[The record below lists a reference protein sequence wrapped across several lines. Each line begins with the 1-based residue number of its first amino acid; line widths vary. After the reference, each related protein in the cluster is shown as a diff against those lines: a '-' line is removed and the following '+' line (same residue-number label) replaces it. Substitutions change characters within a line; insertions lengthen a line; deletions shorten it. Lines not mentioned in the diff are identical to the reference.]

1 MKCRHCDKTIPE
13 ASSFCPY
20 CGNRIE
26 VVPESWKCPQC
37 NLDVPEGTT
46 LCPNCGNPI
55 SAPQPIV
62 YRSYGAEIKSRELPH
77 SVYEEP
83 SFDKNE
89 YQIRYSKNGKQNTN
103 NKYASKAEELIQQG
117 KKLIGEKVKPQ
128 FEERIKMI
136 NKVSAKGEQEPS
148 SETNSNQPLS
158 AQEDVKYRRWAKGG
172 MWILFA
178 TIVLT
183 FVRAGFGFSFWW
195 YIYLI
200 IMGLLAMY
208 LLGATLPESDGK
220 VKMLDSGDASLIKIV
235 SYIGAAMLV
244 VLYLWG
250 PLNSA
255 YTNER
260 SSDSYS
266 FSSEQNYPSW
276 LTKNK
281 FVCET
286 ESGGKIIVRLND
298 NGTAHMTLADGTG
311 APLRGYYEG
320 TAINMRFNGTFTVR
334 GNNVYLSF
342 SGMSKSIVLEMDSER
357 QRLYGEGGGVFKQS
371 LF

>member
-1 MKCRHCDKTIPE
+1 MKCSHCDKTIPE
-13 ASSFCPY
+13 GSSFCPY

-26 VVPESWKCPQC
+26 VVPESWKCSQC

-46 LCPNCGNPI
+46 LCPNCGSPI
-55 SAPQPIV
+55 SASQSIV
-62 YRSYGAEIKSRELPH
+62 YRNYGEDIKSKEQPH

-89 YQIRYSKNGKQNTN
+89 YQTRYGKNGKQNVN
-103 NKYASKAEELIQQG
+103 IIFASKAEELIQQS
-117 KKLIGEKVKPQ
+117 KKFIGEIVKPQ

-136 NKVSAKGEQEPS
+136 NKVSAKGGQEPS
-148 SETNSNQPLS
+148 SDSNSNRPLS
-158 AQEDVKYRRWAKGG
+158 AQEDVRYRRWAKGG
-172 MWILFA
+172 MWILFMA
-178 TIVLT
+178 IVLT

-208 LLGATLPESDGK
+208 LLGTTLPESDGK
-220 VKMLDSGDASLIKIV
+220 VKKLDSGDASLIKIA
-235 SYIGAAMLV
+235 SYIIVAMLV

-250 PLNSA
+250 PLNPA
-255 YTNER
+255 YVNER

-266 FSSEQNYPSW
+266 LSSEKNYPSW
-276 LTKNK
+276 LTNNK

-286 ESGGKIIVRLND
+286 GSGGKIIVRLND

-311 APLRGYYEG
+311 AHLRGYYKG
-320 TAINMRFNGTFTVR
+320 SAVDMSYDGTFTVR
-334 GNNVYLSF
+334 GKNVYLSF